1 MIGGRRAGDLL
12 AGDRPRP
19 LLRLWLL
26 FAQSVTVMLAMA
38 FVAFL
43 IGGGLF
49 TGRLA
54 GDVGADAPATFSLA
68 MKRVMPSVVSVRA
81 GGDEVINDEDD
92 FSIGSGVIV
101 SADGYII
108 TNAHV
113 IRDQPTIVIETGDG
127 VLHVAVVVGT
137 DPQLDIA
144 VLKVDPPAPLQPIR
158 FVSSRAAEV
167 GDLVVSV
174 GSPFGLPGTAT
185 MGIVSATGRS
195 GLGLARY
202 EHFIQTDAAINHGS
216 SGGALANSAGELVG
230 ISTALFSK
238 RLKGAYAQGIGFA
251 IPASLAQVAYEQIVE
266 YGRFRRGWIGI
277 EYKAIVSTRAGSAG
291 SIQML
296 VTKVEKGVAGGR
308 RRGCRRRLHTFLQ
321 RPQSGNHQQ
330 ARRGDG
336 GADEAGRPGQPEA
349 RAAGAELRPGP
360 DRDRQR
366 RRRRLRLLPGSAC
379 RHDWIRTN
387 DLHHVKVA
395 L

>member
-12 AGDRPRP
+12 AGARTRP

-26 FAQSVTVMLAMA
+26 FAQSVTVMLALA

-49 TGRLA
+49 AGRDRGGA
-54 GDVGADAPATFSLA
+54 GAELPATFSLA

-81 GGDEVINDEDD
+81 GGAEINDEDD

-127 VLHVAVVVGT
+127 MLHVAAVVGT

-216 SGGALANSAGELVG
+216 SGGALANSAGELIG

-251 IPASLAQVAYEQIVE
+251 IPVSLAQVAYEQIVE

-291 SIQML
+291 GIQML
-296 VTKVEKGVAGGR
+296 VTKVEEGS
-308 RRGCRRRLHTFLQ
+308 
-321 RPQSGNHQQ
+321 P
-330 ARRGDG
+330 
-336 GADEAGRPGQPEA
+336 
-349 RAAGAELRPGP
+349 AAGAGIVAGDYILSFNGRNPAMISRLDEAMGALMKPG
-360 DRDRQR
+360 DQISLKLERQGR
-366 RRRRLRLLPGSAC
+366 RF
-379 RHDWIRTN
+379 
-387 DLHHVKVA
+387 DLDLIAIDSDA
-395 L
+395 LGG

>member
-1 MIGGRRAGDLL
+1 MIGGRRAGDL
-12 AGDRPRP
+12 AADPRPQP

-26 FAQSVTVMLAMA
+26 FAQSVTVMLAVM
-38 FVAFL
+38 FVAAL

-49 TGRLA
+49 AGRIA
-54 GDVGADAPATFSLA
+54 GDAGRFGDMPATFSLA

-81 GGDEVINDEDD
+81 GSDEINDEDD

-113 IRDQPTIVIETGDG
+113 IRGEPNIVIETGDG
-127 VLHVAVVVGT
+127 LLHLAAVVGT

-144 VLKVDPPAPLQPIR
+144 VLKIDPPGPLQPIR
-158 FVSSRAAEV
+158 FVSAGAAEV

-238 RLKGAYAQGIGFA
+238 RLEGSYAQGIGFA
-251 IPASLAQVAYEQIVE
+251 IPASLAQIAYEQIVE

-277 EYKAIVSTRAGSAG
+277 VYKAIVSTRAGSAG
-291 SIQML
+291 DIQML
-296 VTKVEKGVAGGR
+296 VTKVEEGSPADDAGIVAGDYILSFNGR
-308 RRGCRRRLHTFLQ
+308 NPATISSL
-321 RPQSGNHQQ
+321 
-330 ARRGDG
+330 
-336 GADEAGRPGQPEA
+336 DEAMGALMKPGDQVSLKLERQGRNLDVDLIA
-349 RAAGAELRPGP
+349 VDSSAADG
-360 DRDRQR
+360 
-366 RRRRLRLLPGSAC
+366 
-379 RHDWIRTN
+379 
-387 DLHHVKVA
+387 
-395 L
+395 

>member
-12 AGDRPRP
+12 SSDRARP

-26 FAQSVTVMLAMA
+26 FAQSVTVMLAVM
-38 FVAFL
+38 FVAAL

-49 TGRLA
+49 TGRL
-54 GDVGADAPATFSLA
+54 GGGSGTGADLPATFSLA

-81 GGDEVINDEDD
+81 GGEEINDEDD

-113 IRDQPTIVIETGDG
+113 IRDQPTIVIETGAG
-127 VLHVAVVVGT
+127 MLHVATVIGT

-144 VLKVDPPAPLQPIR
+144 VLKVEPPDPLQPIR
-158 FVSSRAAEV
+158 FVSSRDAEV

-291 SIQML
+291 QTQML
-296 VTKVEKGVAGGR
+296 VTKVEDGSPASDAGIVAGDYILSFNGRNPVTISSLDEAMGALMKPGDQISLKLERQGR
-308 RRGCRRRLHTFLQ
+308 RFDLDLIAID
-321 RPQSGNHQQ
+321 S
-330 ARRGDG
+330 AA
-336 GADEAGRPGQPEA
+336 AD
-349 RAAGAELRPGP
+349 
-360 DRDRQR
+360 
-366 RRRRLRLLPGSAC
+366 
-379 RHDWIRTN
+379 I
-387 DLHHVKVA
+387 
-395 L
+395 

>member
-1 MIGGRRAGDLL
+1 MIGGRRAGDLIVEPRL
-12 AGDRPRP
+12 RPW
-19 LLRLWLL
+19 LRLWLL
-26 FAQSVTVMLAMA
+26 FAQSVTVILALM
-38 FVAFL
+38 FVAAL

-49 TGRLA
+49 AGRLHGDSFGA
-54 GDVGADAPATFSLA
+54 GDMPATFSLA

-81 GGDEVINDEDD
+81 GGDEIRDEED

-113 IRDQPTIVIETGDG
+113 IRGEPTIVIETGDG
-127 VLHVAVVVGT
+127 LLHVAAVVGT

-144 VLKVDPPAPLQPIR
+144 VLKIDAPDPLQPIR
-158 FVSSRAAEV
+158 FVSARAAEV

-230 ISTALFSK
+230 ISTAMFSK
-238 RLKGAYAQGIGFA
+238 RLKGGYAQGIGFA

-277 EYKAIVSTRAGSAG
+277 EYKAITSTRAGSDG
-291 SIQML
+291 QIQML
-296 VTKVEKGVAGGR
+296 VTKVEDGSPAAAAGIVAGDYILSFNGRSPATISSLDEAMGALMKPGDQVSLRLERQGR
-308 RRGCRRRLHTFLQ
+308 RFDMDLVAID
-321 RPQSGNHQQ
+321 S
-330 ARRGDG
+330 AAADG
-336 GADEAGRPGQPEA
+336 
-349 RAAGAELRPGP
+349 
-360 DRDRQR
+360 
-366 RRRRLRLLPGSAC
+366 
-379 RHDWIRTN
+379 
-387 DLHHVKVA
+387 
-395 L
+395 